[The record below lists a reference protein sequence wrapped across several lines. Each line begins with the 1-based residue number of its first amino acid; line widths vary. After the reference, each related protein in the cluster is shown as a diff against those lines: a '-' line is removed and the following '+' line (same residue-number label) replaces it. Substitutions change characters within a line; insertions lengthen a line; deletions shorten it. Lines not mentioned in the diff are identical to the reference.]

1 MLVRRYQ
8 GAPAVTFSKHM
19 VNMCHLINFQ
29 EQKYEDGSAH
39 DGRMREC
46 GPAKAGRY
54 GDLIHLGALMRHTYG
69 ALNATV
75 LRTPRTSTV
84 RVRYEYEYEIFL
96 VRVRYSYRRNT
107 VGIPLR

>member
-54 GDLIHLGALMRHTYG
+54 GDLIHLMRHTYG

-75 LRTPRTSTV
+75 RVRYECGTSTSTV
-84 RVRYEYEYEIFL
+84 RDFL
-96 VRVRYSYRRNT
+96 VRVR
-107 VGIPLR
+107 

>member
-1 MLVRRYQ
+1 MWVLYDRMLVRRYQ

-54 GDLIHLGALMRHTYG
+54 GDLIHLGALMRQTYA
-69 ALNATV
+69 ALNAIATV

-96 VRVRYSYRRNT
+96 VRVR
-107 VGIPLR
+107 